1 MKKTPCC
8 YSLFWGRCNCFV
20 YYSTDFAEIVYN
32 KILILYTFDF
42 LTQALLLPEV
52 REERRYRYAEL
63 PDAAVHYYVTRRLL
77 CCMLSGLWIYLWD
90 YKLTMY
96 IPDV

>member
-20 YYSTDFAEIVYN
+20 YYSTDFAEIVYS

-52 REERRYRYAEL
+52 CEERWYRYTEL
-63 PDAAVHYYVTRRLL
+63 PDAAVHYYVTRHPDYYAVCFLVYGY
-77 CCMLSGLWIYLWD
+77 SVGL
-90 YKLTMY
+90 TG
-96 IPDV
+96 

>member
-8 YSLFWGRCNCFV
+8 YIFVWGRCNCFV
-20 YYSTDFAEIVYN
+20 YYSTDFAEIVYS

-63 PDAAVHYYVTRRLL
+63 PHAAVYYYVAGYFDYYAVCFLVYGYTVGLT
-77 CCMLSGLWIYLWD
+77 SGLC
-90 YKLTMY
+90 
-96 IPDV
+96 IPA

>member
-8 YSLFWGRCNCFV
+8 YSLVWSRCNCFV
-20 YYSTDFAEIVYN
+20 YYSTDFAEIVYS

-63 PDAAVHYYVTRRLL
+63 PDAAVHYYVTRHPDYYAVCFLVYGYT
-77 CCMLSGLWIYLWD
+77 SGI
-90 YKLTMY
+90 TS
-96 IPDV
+96 